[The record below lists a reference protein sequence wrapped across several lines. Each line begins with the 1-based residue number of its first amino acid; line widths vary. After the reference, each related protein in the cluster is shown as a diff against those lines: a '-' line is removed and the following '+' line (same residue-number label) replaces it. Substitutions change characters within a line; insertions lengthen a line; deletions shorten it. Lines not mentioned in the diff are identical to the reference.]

1 MNKTKQINIQQKNP
15 SNDVNIAL
23 NLNQTRV

>member
-1 MNKTKQINIQQKNP
+1 MNKAKQINIPQKKP